1 MSDVELILA
10 IVMLIGLVGVVVPIV
25 PGLLLIAGAGVVWAV
40 QRPSLGAWSLAI
52 VMVVVAAGAI
62 VASTVLPARRT
73 SAGGAPTWIIA
84 AGAAGVVVGFFV
96 VPVIG
101 ALIGFPAGVFLAEL
115 IRHRATGP
123 ALRSTREAMQGVALG
138 IVIQLMAGVAMIGA
152 WLVVVFAT

>member
-40 QRPSLGAWSLAI
+40 QRPSLGAWCLAI
-52 VMVVVAAGAI
+52 VMMVVATGGML
-62 VASTVLPARRT
+62 ASAVLPARRT
-73 SAGGAPTWIIA
+73 SAGGAPSWIIA

-123 ALRSTREAMQGVALG
+123 ALRSTREAMHGVALG

-152 WLVVVFAT
+152 WLVVVLAT